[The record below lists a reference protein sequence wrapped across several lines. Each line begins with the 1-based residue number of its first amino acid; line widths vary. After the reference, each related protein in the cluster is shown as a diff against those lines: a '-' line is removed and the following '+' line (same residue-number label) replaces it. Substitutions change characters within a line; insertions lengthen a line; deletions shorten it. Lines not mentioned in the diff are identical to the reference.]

1 MMRIL
6 SQLNKVFIIAKRL
19 YAGYGSRFFAMSV
32 LGFLNAFLE
41 GVGVSILV
49 PLFTLIVGKG
59 VAEES
64 VVSKY
69 ADRLF
74 SFINF
79 EPTIHGLLAL
89 IVVMF
94 VLKALSLWFSEYLN
108 VKLIADYEKK
118 QRAELYFKT
127 LKTRWSYLSKQKI
140 GELENVLMVD
150 LSNSVE
156 FMKHVI
162 SIVFDVITFAVYAF
176 FSLTISKAVALSTLV
191 AGVLIFFL
199 FRPFVSKSKLYSK
212 QFSAHRKEVAHRV
225 NENIIGLKTI
235 KALHLEDAFSE
246 ASADLFEKLRVIKIK
261 HYLARLFTKVAL
273 EPLGIFFIAGA
284 FLISYNRPGFNLAV
298 FAAVVYLTQRI
309 FIYVEKMQA
318 SLHTINSF
326 TPYAQNL
333 ISFLEK
339 VNENK
344 EVDGGKILFSF
355 KDRIDFRNVSFS
367 YDKKGKV
374 LDEVN
379 LSVSKGEFVAIM
391 GTSGG
396 GKSTLVDLLLRLY
409 EPDSGEITMDGK
421 NISEYRLFEWRRKTG
436 YVSQE
441 MFLKNDT
448 IRNNINFYENY
459 SDADIIQALRD
470 ANIYEFIS
478 TLPEGLETKAGERG
492 TRFSVGQRQRVVLAR
507 VLARKP
513 EILVLD
519 EATSALDEESEKAVS
534 DTLEKLKGKITII
547 VIAHRSSV
555 VRLADRVFTL
565 ERGKINIKN
574 GGIK

>member
-1 MMRIL
+1 MRIIR
-6 SQLNKVFIIAKRL
+6 KFHKIYTIAKRL

-118 QRAELYFKT
+118 ERAGLYLTT
-127 LKTRWSYLSKQKI
+127 LKAKWSYLSKQKI

-156 FMKHVI
+156 FMKQVI
-162 SIVFDVITFAVYAF
+162 SIVFDIITFAVYAF
-176 FSLTISKAVALSTLV
+176 FSLAISKTVALSTLV

-212 QFSAHRKEVAHRV
+212 QFSVHRKEVAHRV

-235 KALHLEDAFSE
+235 KSLHLEDEFSE
-246 ASADLFEKLRVIKIK
+246 ASSDLFEKLRVIKIK

-519 EATSALDEESEKAVS
+519 EATSALDEESEKAIS

-547 VIAHRSSV
+547 VIAHRSGV
-555 VRLADRVFTL
+555 VRLAKCVLTL
-565 ERGKINIKN
+565 EKGKINIKN
-574 GGIK
+574 CDFR

>member
-1 MMRIL
+1 MRIIR
-6 SQLNKVFIIAKRL
+6 KFHKIYTIAKRL
-19 YAGYGSRFFAMSV
+19 YAGYGQRFLAMST

-49 PLFTLIVGKG
+49 PLFTLVVGEG
-59 VAEES
+59 VAEAS
-64 VVSKY
+64 IVSKY
-69 ADRLF
+69 TDRFF

-79 EPTIHGLLAL
+79 EPTVHGLLVL

-118 QRAELYFKT
+118 QRAELYLKT
-127 LKTRWSYLSKQKI
+127 LKARWSYLSKQKI
-140 GELENVLMVD
+140 GKLENVLMVD

-156 FMKHVI
+156 FMKQVI
-162 SIVFDVITFAVYAF
+162 SIVFDIITFAVYSF
-176 FSLTISKAVALSTLV
+176 FSLAISKTVALSTLV

-212 QFSAHRKEVAHRV
+212 QFSVHRKEVAHRV

-235 KALHLEDAFSE
+235 KSLHLEDEFSE
-246 ASADLFEKLRVIKIK
+246 ASSDLFEKLRVIKIK

-326 TPYAQNL
+326 IPYAENL
-333 ISFLEK
+333 LAFKKTVELH
-339 VNENK
+339 K
-344 EVDGGKILFSF
+344 EEAKGELPFSF
-355 KDRIDFRNVSFS
+355 KDKLDFKNVSFS
-367 YDKKGKV
+367 YDKKEKI
-374 LDEVN
+374 LDGVN
-379 LSVSKGEFVAIM
+379 LSVKRGEFIAIM
-391 GTSGG
+391 GMSGG

-409 EPDSGEITMDGK
+409 EPNLGEILIDGK
-421 NISEYRLFEWRRKTG
+421 NISEYHLSEWRRKIG

-441 MFLKNDT
+441 IFLKNDT
-448 IRNNINFYENY
+448 VRNNVQFYERGISNERIT
-459 SDADIIQALRD
+459 SALID
-470 ANIYEFIS
+470 ANIYDFIS
-478 TLPEGLETKAGERG
+478 ALPEGLETKAGERG
-492 TRFSVGQRQRVVLAR
+492 TRFSVGQRQRIGLAR
-507 VLARKP
+507 VLVREP
-513 EILVLD
+513 EVLVLD
-519 EATSALDEESEKAVS
+519 EATSALDEESEKAIC

-547 VIAHRSSV
+547 VIAHRSGV
-555 VRLADRVFTL
+555 VRLANRVLTL
-565 ERGKINIKN
+565 EKGKINIKN
-574 GGIK
+574 GDFR